1 MVFGKDRVHHVF
13 KINLLSSCES
23 RPQETDRKEVVM
35 TRSLPT
41 SPSIRQLKI
50 QAKDLLKARDLY
62 YEVSIYVLD
71 MNQYFT
77 KCAIK
82 NEFHIKIC

>member
-1 MVFGKDRVHHVF
+1 
-13 KINLLSSCES
+13 
-23 RPQETDRKEVVM
+23 M

-41 SPSIRQLKI
+41 NPSIRQLKI

-82 NEFHIKIC
+82 NEFYIKIC